1 LFPSNGGTHHDKL
14 NDPNSRREFPQ
25 EAEGGTFTG
34 ATWISLAFIAV
45 LFGGVAFWA
54 YQTGDMQEAT
64 NNRPGVERKSPT
76 ATTGQS
82 APSSPGTPSNAPA
95 AKDSAK

>member
-1 LFPSNGGTHHDKL
+1 MTNL

-25 EAEGGTFTG
+25 DAEESSFSGG
-34 ATWISLAFIAV
+34 TWISLAFIVA
-45 LFGGVAFWA
+45 LFAGVAFWA
-54 YQTGDMQEAT
+54 YQSGDMQEAA
-64 NNRPGVERKSPT
+64 NNRPGVERKTPA

-82 APSSPGTPSNAPA
+82 APSNPGAPSNAPA

>member
-1 LFPSNGGTHHDKL
+1 MTNL

-25 EAEGGTFTG
+25 EPEGSSFSS
-34 ATWISLAFIAV
+34 ATWISLAFIVA
-45 LFGGVAFWA
+45 LFAGVAFWA
-54 YQTGDMQEAT
+54 HQSGDMQEAA
-64 NNRPGVERKSPT
+64 NNRPGIERKSPA

-82 APSSPGTPSNAPA
+82 APSNPGAPSSAPA

>member
-1 LFPSNGGTHHDKL
+1 MTNQT
-14 NDPNSRREFPQ
+14 DPNSRREFPQ
-25 EAEGGTFTG
+25 DAEESSFSG

-54 YQTGDMQEAT
+54 YQSGDMQEAT

-82 APSSPGTPSNAPA
+82 APSNPGATSSAPA
-95 AKDSAK
+95 TKESAN

>member
-1 LFPSNGGTHHDKL
+1 MTNL

-25 EAEGGTFTG
+25 EPEGSSFSA

-54 YQTGDMQEAT
+54 YQSGDMQEAA
-64 NNRPGVERKSPT
+64 NNRPGVERKMPT
-76 ATTGQS
+76 GSTGQS

>member
-1 LFPSNGGTHHDKL
+1 MTNLS
-14 NDPNSRREFPQ
+14 DPNLRQESPQ

-54 YQTGDMQEAT
+54 YQSGGMQEAA
-64 NNRPGVERKSPT
+64 NNRPGVERKTPT

-82 APSSPGTPSNAPA
+82 APSSPGTPSTAPA
-95 AKDSAK
+95 AKDSTK